1 MVQLL
6 ASNLQCVIPEE
17 LFRDAY
23 EKAKKDT
30 QIPYWMEEAFL
41 EQTHE
46 TMQCFPKYLPQL
58 KQAQKAVRENPKLL
72 QFAKM
77 LEYQFRDHD
86 DLRAACQ
93 GLTFPQAPEGAEP
106 LGYDT
111 VVIFP
116 IIAHIQKAY
125 ASLLDRGIDKDI
137 LQNTYRFLENSI
149 SGSINRCGRFS
160 LLQMYL
166 NWSFHYLQGTILR
179 FERFNL
185 ELRKGS
191 EMFNHIAS
199 FINEQGQLR
208 FLMKKW
214 IYQNGQLFGSAG
226 CMDENKVIKPQIIET
241 ESYVEG
247 HCVDPDTWRV
257 EMHTTRL
264 DKAIWKPFLQ
274 PEDTII
280 NIHIP
285 GNVELTP
292 EGCLET
298 YDHARAFYQKYF
310 PERNFKAFAC
320 RSWLLSRELEQV
332 LKPTSNI
339 LAFGRQFFGFPVT
352 ANGTGVFT
360 FAFHKAVPKLGELD
374 IDALPEETSLQRG
387 VKQLYKNGG
396 YIYEYAG
403 LFPF

>member
-1 MVQLL
+1 MENL
-6 ASNLQCVIPEE
+6 ASKLHCVIPEDKFQE
-17 LFRDAY
+17 AF
-23 EKAKKDT
+23 EKTKKDMSV
-30 QIPYWMEEAFL
+30 PYWMEEAFL
-41 EQTHE
+41 DQTHE
-46 TMQCFPKYLPQL
+46 SMQCFPKYLEQL
-58 KQAQKAVRENPKLL
+58 KQAQKAVRENPFLL

-77 LEYQFRDHD
+77 LAHQLRNHD
-86 DLRAACQ
+86 DLRTACQ
-93 GLTFPQAPEGAEP
+93 GLTFPQAPEGEDP

-111 VVIFP
+111 VVLFP

-125 ASLLDRGIDKDI
+125 ARLLERGIDQQI

-160 LLQMYL
+160 LLPMYL

-191 EMFNHIAS
+191 VMFQHILS
-199 FINEQGQLR
+199 FVNDQGQLR
-208 FLMKKW
+208 FLMKKPFVK
-214 IYQNGQLFGSAG
+214 GGLLFGSAG
-226 CMDENKVIKPQIIET
+226 CKDENNVVTPQIIET
-241 ESYVEG
+241 EEYVEG

-257 EMHTTRL
+257 EMHTTKL
-264 DKAIWKPFLQ
+264 DKAVWKPFLQ
-274 PEDTII
+274 PEDTVI

-285 GNVELTP
+285 ADVDLTP

-298 YDHARAFYQKYF
+298 YDHARKFYQKYF

-339 LAFGRQFFGFPVT
+339 LAFGRQFSGFPVT
-352 ANGTGVFT
+352 ADATGVFT
-360 FAFHKAVPKLGELD
+360 FAFNKAVPKLEELD
-374 IDALPEETSLQRG
+374 IASLPEETSLHRG
-387 VKQLYKNGG
+387 VKQLYQQGG

-403 LFPF
+403 MFPF